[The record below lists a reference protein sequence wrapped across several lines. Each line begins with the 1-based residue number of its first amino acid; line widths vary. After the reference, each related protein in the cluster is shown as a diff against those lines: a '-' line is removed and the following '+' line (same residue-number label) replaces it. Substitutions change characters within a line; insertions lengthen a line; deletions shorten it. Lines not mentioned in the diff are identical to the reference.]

1 LIVTKDIEVLS
12 PYPNR
17 YIALSYCWGP
27 QTLKP
32 FATTTSANIKDRKLG
47 IPLEQ
52 LPQTF
57 QDAITIT
64 RGLGIRYLWIDALCI
79 LQGHDSEAKADWSR
93 ESMKMADVYGG
104 AYVTIAA
111 ANASNVHEGFLRRK
125 IPKEA
130 YQMKLGL
137 MSIQDPSIRGTVSL
151 STRNSFCQSMDE
163 PLYHRGWTLQERI
176 LSPRVLI
183 CNKDQYAWE
192 CQCRTETESGE
203 HMHSIGA
210 MRLST
215 SLEDGNSFD
224 LVDFRD
230 A

>member
-32 FATTTSANIKDRKLG
+32 FATTTYANIKDRKLG

-64 RGLGIRYLWIDALCI
+64 RGFGIRYLWIDTLCI

-93 ESMKMADVYGG
+93 ESMKMADV
-104 AYVTIAA
+104 
-111 ANASNVHEGFLRRK
+111 
-125 IPKEA
+125 
-130 YQMKLGL
+130 
-137 MSIQDPSIRGTVSL
+137 
-151 STRNSFCQSMDE
+151 
-163 PLYHRGWTLQERI
+163 
-176 LSPRVLI
+176 
-183 CNKDQYAWE
+183 
-192 CQCRTETESGE
+192 
-203 HMHSIGA
+203 
-210 MRLST
+210 
-215 SLEDGNSFD
+215 
-224 LVDFRD
+224 
-230 A
+230 